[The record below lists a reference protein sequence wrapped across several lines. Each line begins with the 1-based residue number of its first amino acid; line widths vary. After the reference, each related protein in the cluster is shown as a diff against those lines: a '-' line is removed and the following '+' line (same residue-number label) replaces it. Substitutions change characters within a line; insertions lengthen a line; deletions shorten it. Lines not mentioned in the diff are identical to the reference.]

1 MNEIAPSASLPRLAL
16 RFGANDLGSTM
27 LEENVVSA
35 AGTSYQMSQNEMIRL
50 IRELGLKPAKR
61 NTNYD
66 ILEKF

>member
-1 MNEIAPSASLPRLAL
+1 
-16 RFGANDLGSTM
+16 M

-66 ILEKF
+66 ILERF